1 MNSWKPWL
9 CATKCCPTWIFHCST
24 LTTKCSWEWSQVT
37 RELLTRLRQAIPEI
51 ILRTTF
57 IVGFPGETDSA
68 HESLME
74 FVAEQKF
81 NHVGVFTYS
90 PENGTK
96 AFRFDDDVPEERKN
110 FRRDQLMHM
119 QQQISAEHMLN
130 LVGKDVD
137 VLVEGVSE
145 ETELLLQ
152 GRYTGQAPDV
162 DGVTYINDGNP
173 KVGDIVQCR
182 VVQAG
187 DYDLVV
193 SVNE

>member
-1 MNSWKPWL
+1 
-9 CATKCCPTWIFHCST
+9 
-24 LTTKCSWEWSQVT
+24 
-37 RELLTRLRQAIPEI
+37 
-51 ILRTTF
+51 
-57 IVGFPGETDSA
+57 
-68 HESLME
+68 
-74 FVAEQKF
+74 
-81 NHVGVFTYS
+81 
-90 PENGTK
+90 
-96 AFRFDDDVPEERKN
+96 
-110 FRRDQLMHM
+110 
-119 QQQISAEHMLN
+119 MLN